1 MSTKN
6 KKATAAKAEPKKS
19 VYRSEFVF
27 GRNNYMLMI
36 VGLVV
41 IALGFVLMY
50 GGKEDIQSF
59 RKVTLAPIVV
69 ITGFIIEVFAALVRP
84 KDDKSEAAS

>member
-6 KKATAAKAEPKKS
+6 KKVTAPKAEAKKS

-59 RKVTLAPIVV
+59 RRVTLAPIVV
-69 ITGFIIEVFAALVRP
+69 VAGFIIEVFAALLKP
-84 KDDKSEAAS
+84 TDDKSEAAS